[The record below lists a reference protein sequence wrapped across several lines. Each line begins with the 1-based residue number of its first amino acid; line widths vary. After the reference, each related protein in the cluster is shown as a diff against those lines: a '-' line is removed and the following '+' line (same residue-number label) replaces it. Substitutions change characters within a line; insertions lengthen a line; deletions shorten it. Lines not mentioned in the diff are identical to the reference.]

1 LIVVVKSKRPFQKLK
16 GVSKS
21 NDEYAIANGRRPFVF
36 SMTFKD
42 GGTVH
47 SEGNVRPEDCKRLAE
62 IFDELMTLARKR

>member
-1 LIVVVKSKRPFQKLK
+1 MAVAAKSKRPFQKLK

-21 NDEYAIANGRRPFVF
+21 NDEFAIANGRRPFIF

-47 SEGNVRPEDCKRLAE
+47 SEGNVKPEDCERLAE
-62 IFDELMTLARKR
+62 IFQELMKLARKK